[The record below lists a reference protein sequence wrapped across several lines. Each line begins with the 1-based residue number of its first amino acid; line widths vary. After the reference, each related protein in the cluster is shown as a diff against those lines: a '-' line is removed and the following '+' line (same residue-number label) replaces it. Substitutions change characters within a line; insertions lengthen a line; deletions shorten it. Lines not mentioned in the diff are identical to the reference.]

1 MFRKKLFFALQ
12 QYFRHVIQSKNPNAV
27 HSPFVFD
34 FYFNAVLPEKY
45 YYDFEIL
52 ENLRGEMLSRKD
64 KILVSD
70 FGAGKNRPA
79 ERKISEIAAKS
90 LISPE
95 KLRFLFKTIDF
106 FKPET
111 ILELGTSFGLSTL
124 TMQKAAPASSKIYTA
139 EGCPN
144 TAEVAKKNFEKYDAC
159 NIQTFVGNLDE
170 TLRELSEKENTWD
183 FVFLDANHQKTALL
197 SYFEIIYP
205 RLNENSV
212 LLIDDI
218 YWSPDMKAA
227 FDILTADSRVKIS
240 MDFYHFGLLLFRPFQ
255 PKQHFLLHF

>member
-1 MFRKKLFFALQ
+1 MFQNNFIFALRH
-12 QYFRHVIQSKNPNAV
+12 YFRHTWLSKNPNAI

-45 YYDFEIL
+45 FYDFDIL

-64 KILVSD
+64 SISVSD

-79 ERKISEIAAKS
+79 ERKIAEIAVKS
-90 LISPE
+90 LISPQ
-95 KLRFLFKTIDF
+95 KLRFLFKIIDF
-106 FKPET
+106 FQPKT
-111 ILELGTSFGLSTL
+111 LLELGTSFGLSTL
-124 TMQKAAPASSKIYTA
+124 TMQKAAPSSAKIYTA

-144 TAEVAKKNFEKYDAC
+144 IAKIAEKNFEKCDAP
-159 NIQTFVGNLDE
+159 NIQCFVGNLDE
-170 TLRELSEKENTWD
+170 TLPELTAKETTWD

-197 SYFEIIYP
+197 SYFEVIYP
-205 RLNENSV
+205 CLNENSV

-227 FDILTADSRVKIS
+227 FDILSADSRVKIS

-255 PKQHFLLHF
+255 PKQHFFLYF